1 MYKTL
6 LKKPYLK
13 IRKIL
18 LSPLLLKKDMTLK
31 DKNINKILLL
41 RHDRV
46 GDMTLSTP
54 VFKALKT
61 RYPDAKITVLA
72 SEKNQ
77 EIIRNNPNV
86 DEALIYKGI
95 RSFMRKTHK
104 KNFDLAI
111 DLFLTHELKQAL
123 LIYLSG
129 AKYRL
134 GFKDSGREMF
144 FNVNG
149 PENHHTKRMV
159 EHLLDLAESAGAE
172 TDDCTPEIFLSDE
185 EKEWA
190 HGLLSKNGYKNS
202 LKIALHPGAFY
213 ESQRWPAGRFGE
225 LAGKIIEHCG
235 ASVLVFGDKKE
246 EHLLKIVR
254 NKAGSGAHI
263 FCGLSLRQ
271 FIALLNCCDLQ
282 ICNNSGPLHIASA
295 LRIPTVSMT
304 GPTVV
309 PLWLP
314 WGNNHVV
321 LNKKLSC
328 SPCNKATC
336 SDHSCMNLITV
347 NEVME
352 AVVSQLETVNA

>member
-1 MYKTL
+1 MYKAL
-6 LKKPYLK
+6 FKKPYLK
-13 IRKIL
+13 IRKIF
-18 LSPLLLKKDMTLK
+18 LSPLLLKKDMPLK
-31 DKNINKILLL
+31 NKDIFKILLL
-41 RHDRV
+41 RNDRV

-61 RYPDAKITVLA
+61 RYPNAKITVLA
-72 SEKNQ
+72 SENNL
-77 EIIRNNPNV
+77 EVIRNNPNV
-86 DEALIYKGI
+86 DEALIYKGV
-95 RSFMRKTHK
+95 RSFMKETRT

-111 DLFLTHELKQAL
+111 DLFLTHELRQAL

-149 PENHHTKRMV
+149 PETHPPKKMV

-172 TDDCTPEIFLSDE
+172 TDDCTPEIFLSDD

-202 LKIALHPGAFY
+202 VKIALHPGAFY
-213 ESQRWPAGRFGE
+213 QSQRWPAERFGE
-225 LAGKIIEHCG
+225 LAGKIIKHCG
-235 ASVLVFGDKKE
+235 ASVLVFGDKRE
-246 EHLLKIVR
+246 EDLLKTVQD
-254 NKAGSGAHI
+254 KSGGGAHI

-271 FIALLNCCDLQ
+271 FIALLSCCDLQ

-295 LRIPTVSMT
+295 LKIPTVSMT

-321 LNKKLSC
+321 INKKLSC
-328 SPCNKATC
+328 SPCNKAAC

-347 NEVME
+347 SEVME
-352 AVVSQLETVNA
+352 SVSRQLEAVNA

>member
-1 MYKTL
+1 MYKAL
-6 LKKPYLK
+6 LKQPYLK

-18 LSPLLLKKDMTLK
+18 LSPLLLNRNNTLK
-31 DKNINKILLL
+31 EQDIKKILLL
-41 RHDRV
+41 RNDRV

-54 VFKALKT
+54 VFKALKK

-77 EIIRNNPNV
+77 DILLNNPYV
-86 DEALIYKGI
+86 DEILVYKGI
-95 RSFMRKTHK
+95 NTFVNEIRIMK
-104 KNFDLAI
+104 FDLAI
-111 DLFLTHELKQAL
+111 DLFLTHELKQAF

-149 PENHHTKRMV
+149 PENHHPKKMV
-159 EHLLDLAESAGAE
+159 EYLLDLAESAGAK
-172 TDDCTPEIFLSDE
+172 TYDCTPEIFLSGE

-190 HGLLSKNGYKNS
+190 RDLLSNKGFKSS

-213 ESQRWPAGRFGE
+213 QSQRWPAERFGE
-225 LAGKIIEHCG
+225 LAEKIIEHCG
-235 ASVLVFGDKKE
+235 ASVLIFGDKKE
-246 EHLLKIVR
+246 EPLLKTIQ
-254 NKAGSGAHI
+254 NAAGDKAQI
-263 FCGLSLRQ
+263 FCGVSLRE
-271 FIALLNCCDLQ
+271 FIALLSCCDLQ

-295 LRIPTVSMT
+295 LRIPTVSIT
-304 GPTVV
+304 GPTVI

-314 WGNNHVV
+314 WGNNNVV
-321 LNKKLSC
+321 INKKLSC

-336 SDHSCMNLITV
+336 SGHSCMNLITV
-347 NEVME
+347 SEVME
-352 AVVSQLETVNA
+352 AVVSQLEAVNA

>member
-1 MYKTL
+1 MYKAL
-6 LKKPYLK
+6 LKKQYLQ

-18 LSPLLLKKDMTLK
+18 LSPLLLKKDLILK
-31 DKNINKILLL
+31 EQGIKRILLL
-41 RHDRV
+41 RHDRI

-54 VFKALKT
+54 IFKALKKS
-61 RYPDAKITVLA
+61 YPDAKITVMS
-72 SEKNQ
+72 SESNK
-77 EIIRNNPNV
+77 EILLNNPYV
-86 DEALIYKGI
+86 DEILIYRGLRNFVKEI
-95 RSFMRKTHK
+95 RMMK
-104 KNFDLAI
+104 FDLAI
-111 DLFLTHELKQAL
+111 DLFLTHELKQAF

-149 PENHHTKRMV
+149 PETHPQKRMV
-159 EHLLDLAESAGAE
+159 EHLLDLAENAGTE
-172 TDDCTPEIFLSDE
+172 TDDCIPEIFLSDE

-190 HGLLSKNGYKNS
+190 RGLFSKNGFKRS

-213 ESQRWPAGRFGE
+213 QSQRWPAERFGE

-235 ASVLVFGDKKE
+235 ASVLIFGDKKE
-246 EHLLKIVR
+246 EPLLKTVR
-254 NKAGSGAHI
+254 DKAGNSAQI
-263 FCGLSLRQ
+263 FCGLSLRKY
-271 FIALLNCCDLQ
+271 IALLSCCDLQ

-336 SDHSCMNLITV
+336 SDHRCMNLITV
-347 NEVME
+347 NEVMD
-352 AVVSQLETVNA
+352 AVVSQLEQ